1 MYTSSYNNITITP
14 ITFLDVNEA
23 VNFNSEKFDE
33 LIGLNNNNINE
44 DVTNEKYEKNKEY
57 EKEENNNKDII
68 ENNNEEKKEEE
79 KKKKKRRKKRRK

>member
-1 MYTSSYNNITITP
+1 MKKGEYFNEIESSLRTFHIDMYTSSYNNITITP

-44 DVTNEKYEKNKEY
+44 D
-57 EKEENNNKDII
+57 
-68 ENNNEEKKEEE
+68 
-79 KKKKKRRKKRRK
+79 